1 VLRELRREYDMTL
14 VVIEHDLPMLS
25 SVCDRMVALE
35 VGKVV
40 AEGPPLEVQRN
51 PRVIEAYMGTDEA
64 AISRS
69 GQLATS

>member
-1 VLRELRREYDMTL
+1 MTM

-40 AEGPPLEVQRN
+40 AEGAPLEVQRN
-51 PRVIEAYMGTDEA
+51 PRVIEAYMGTDEV